1 MANVIKILEQQ
12 LILRL
17 LEERKQY
24 MSRFNIDFD
33 YMKGTNKLMRV
44 LADEKENQVAKMIIK
59 TPFMNQET
67 IVNLKQNLN

>member
-24 MSRFNIDFD
+24 MSRFKVDFD

>member
-24 MSRFNIDFD
+24 MSRFKIDFN

-67 IVNLKQNLN
+67 IVNLKQSLN

>member
-1 MANVIKILEQQ
+1 MNIIKVLEQQ

-24 MSRFNIDFD
+24 MQRFSIDFD
-33 YMKGTNKLMRV
+33 YMKDTNKLMRV
-44 LADEKENQVAKMIIK
+44 LSDEKDNQVAKRIVK

-67 IVNLKQNLN
+67 LVNYKTSLN